1 MRSLEAC
8 VHCGMLEAAWR
19 GRGENE
25 GNMPGSLYANR
36 TAAKRIG
43 ELGRSVSA
51 AAGVRGAKHGP
62 LSLSLSHQC
71 VYLDILMD
79 RLNIEPCC
87 YIYIHTVK
95 LEFF

>member
-1 MRSLEAC
+1 MVAC
-8 VHCGMLEAAWR
+8 WKQQWR

-25 GNMPGSLYANR
+25 GNMPGSLYANC

-43 ELGRSVSA
+43 ELGRSVAA

-62 LSLSLSHQC
+62 LSLSHQC
-71 VYLDILMD
+71 VYLNILMD

-87 YIYIHTVK
+87 YIYIFI
-95 LEFF
+95 LLN